1 MAKSEKE
8 EDSTIKEV
16 QTILKTA
23 VTQIMNNV
31 SLNTINNNNY
41 SVMRKYIHYNIE
53 LI

>member
-1 MAKSEKE
+1 MEKSEK

-31 SLNTINNNNY
+31 SLNIINNNNY
-41 SVMRKYIHYNIE
+41 SVMRKYIHYNIK